1 MSVNTQILKLDD
13 AANTA
18 AYNIYNS
25 KSQYQKQGGSIKIK
39 KKNKGKFAKVRDYV
53 DYKNNK

>member
-1 MSVNTQILKLDD
+1 L
-13 AANTA
+13 
-18 AYNIYNS
+18 S
-25 KSQYQKQGGSIKIK
+25 KRDNPTLNDMRYKSGGSIHIK